1 MQPKSSA
8 EEADQGELFRSR
20 LDQILDHQHPLF
32 QLAREVE
39 WGFFAK
45 RFGIFFDEN
54 IGRPALPTRLIV
66 GLHYLKYTFSESDES
81 VVDRLLENPYWQ
93 YFCGFE
99 YFEHERPCDPSSLV
113 HWRQR
118 VGSDGIEE
126 LLRET
131 VALAKR
137 KKFLKKSD
145 VAKVNVDTTVQEKNI
160 TFPTDSKLYHR
171 MRIKLVKLAKRYG
184 ILLRQSYE
192 RLGKKAFHR
201 QGRYRHAQQ
210 MKRAGREVKKL
221 RNYLGRVIRD
231 IRRQAQNPDF
241 LLSEMLE
248 LGERIYNQKREDKKK
263 VYSIYAPE
271 VECICKGKD
280 HKKYEFGCKASV
292 VSTSKNNW
300 VIGAKAHHENP
311 YDGHTLKESLDQ
323 SERFTGWRAKEAHVD
338 RGYRGALGVSEEV
351 TIHVAGKRR
360 KNLSRSLQ
368 RWMKRRSAIEPMI
381 GHLKSD
387 NRLSRNYLKGKL
399 GDEINVLLAGC
410 GYNMRK
416 LFWAFS
422 LSFFGWLFP
431 VSLQP
436 VRSQEG

>member
-1 MQPKSSA
+1 MQPKSHA

-32 QLAREVE
+32 QLSSEIDWE
-39 WGFFAK
+39 FFAK
-45 RFGIFFDEN
+45 KFGIFFDES

-81 VVDRLLENPYWQ
+81 VADRLLENPYWQ

-99 YFEHERPCDPSSLV
+99 YFQHELPCDPSSLV

-118 VGSDGIEE
+118 VGSDGIEK
-126 LLRET
+126 LLQET

-137 KKFLKKSD
+137 KKLLKKGD
-145 VAKVNVDTTVQEKNI
+145 MARVNVDTTVQEKNI

-171 MRIKLVKLAKRYG
+171 MRMKLVKLAKRYG
-184 ILLRQSYE
+184 LSLRQSYE
-192 RLGKKAFHR
+192 RLGRKAFHK
-201 QGRYRHAQQ
+201 QARYRHAQQ
-210 MKRAGREVKKL
+210 MKRARKEVKKL
-221 RNYLGRVIRD
+221 KNYLGRVIRD
-231 IRRQAQNPDF
+231 IRRRAPNPDS
-241 LLSEMLE
+241 LLREMME

-263 VYSIYAPE
+263 VYSIHAPE

-300 VIGAKAHHENP
+300 VVGVQAHHENP

-323 SERFTGWRAKEAHVD
+323 SRRLTGWQAKEAHVD
-338 RGYRGALGVSEEV
+338 RGYRGAKDVSEEV
-351 TIHVAGKRR
+351 TIHVAGKKR
-360 KNLSRSLQ
+360 KNLSRSLLK
-368 RWMKRRSAIEPMI
+368 WMKRRSAIEPII

-387 NRLSRNYLKGKL
+387 NRLSRNYLKGTL

-410 GYNMRK
+410 GFNMRK
-416 LFWAFS
+416 LFWAFF
-422 LSFFGWLFP
+422 LSFFGRLYF
-431 VSLQP
+431 VSTPQDQL
-436 VRSQEG
+436 QEG